1 MRNTLADGLVSKHV
15 TSILHGVAHQ
25 VTQRE
30 MERLGAMFQT
40 DVEPQTEG
48 LIRSSAM

>member
-1 MRNTLADGLVSKHV
+1 MRKALADGLVSKHV
-15 TSILHGVAHQ
+15 THTLHGVAHQ

-30 MERLGAMFQT
+30 SARLGAMLQT
-40 DVEPQTEG
+40 DIEPQIDG